1 MTSLLYFLLF
11 LTFSYYSL
19 CLFVCLFVSKEAL
32 HIWWT
37 ISHRQGN
44 GMGTHD
50 LGGMRIS
57 ATAWELVCFS
67 LFFFFHGFV

>member
-1 MTSLLYFLLF
+1 
-11 LTFSYYSL
+11 L

-50 LGGMRIS
+50 LGGMRNS
-57 ATAWELVCFS
+57 ATAWELVCFLS
-67 LFFFFHGFV
+67 LFFFFFIALFRTSQSKSER